1 MRTLPEGFA
10 ERGHAHGLR
19 IAFAYL
25 LVAVVNSHELTS
37 LCATLRPM
45 TRWLNCFEL

>member
-25 LVAVVNSHELTS
+25 LVAVVKVMS
-37 LCATLRPM
+37 LLRCALRSDQ
-45 TRWLNCFEL
+45 